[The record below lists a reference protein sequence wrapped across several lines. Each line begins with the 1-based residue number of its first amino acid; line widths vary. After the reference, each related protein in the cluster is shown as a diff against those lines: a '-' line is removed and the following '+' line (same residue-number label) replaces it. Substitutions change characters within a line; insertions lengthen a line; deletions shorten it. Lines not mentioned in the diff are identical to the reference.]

1 MGRNSNRIAYL
12 YLGSYPTHIPKQWKN
27 YAKNVMHDFSHLK
40 IAFGHIY
47 GQVIS
52 NGQMLYDARSRCN
65 VIGIGMYLPTLNDL
79 LVY

>member
-1 MGRNSNRIAYL
+1 MY
-12 YLGSYPTHIPKQWKN
+12 Y
-27 YAKNVMHDFSHLK
+27 FSHLK

-52 NGQMLYDARSRCN
+52 NGQMFYGARSRCN
-65 VIGIGMYLPTLNDL
+65 VIGIGMNLPTLNDL

>member
-1 MGRNSNRIAYL
+1 MY
-12 YLGSYPTHIPKQWKN
+12 Y
-27 YAKNVMHDFSHLK
+27 FSHSK